1 MAAATGS
8 ELQKMTL
15 PVGLGEAGLGRGFLF
30 YRLGV
35 TVSGHPLGG
44 APLSWGLLSI
54 GDSPHHHQ
62 ALGESGM
69 PRAGAG
75 GRGSLWTG
83 ASLKGRSKL
92 ASAAPWAPRT
102 PCPRG
107 AHPGP
112 PLAPYHLASGTAPT
126 QQPRSAGYASREPA
140 WPLLP
145 LGSSPGPALSPKV
158 LTHTMPPARWFIRSG
173 SWEVLRPEHVPVD
186 PSPADA
192 VFPVAGAVVRV
203 PRSGPGARGLGGP
216 RCARQGT
223 TGLGAPV
230 LASPGDPVALPRAFP
245 SPHGP

>member
-1 MAAATGS
+1 METPPITTRPWERAGCPG
-8 ELQKMTL
+8 Q
-15 PVGLGEAGLGRGFLF
+15 GLAGVEACGQ
-30 YRLGV
+30 
-35 TVSGHPLGG
+35 
-44 APLSWGLLSI
+44 APPSRADLSWPLRHRGPLEPPAPEGPTLAHLWHLTTWLQVLP
-54 GDSPHHHQ
+54 PH
-62 ALGESGM
+62 S
-69 PRAGAG
+69 
-75 GRGSLWTG
+75 ST
-83 ASLKGRSKL
+83 
-92 ASAAPWAPRT
+92 
-102 PCPRG
+102 
-107 AHPGP
+107 
-112 PLAPYHLASGTAPT
+112 
-126 QQPRSAGYASREPA
+126 SREPA

-173 SWEVLRPEHVPVD
+173 SREVLRPEHVPVD

-216 RCARQGT
+216 RCAQQGT

>member
-35 TVSGHPLGG
+35 TVSGHPSGG
-44 APLSWGLLSI
+44 APLSRGLLSI

-112 PLAPYHLASGTAPT
+112 PSAPYHLASGTAPT
-126 QQPRSAGYASREPA
+126 QQYQPRACLAPAAPGEQPRSCVESQGPHSHDATCTVVHSLWQPG
-140 WPLLP
+140 
-145 LGSSPGPALSPKV
+145 GS
-158 LTHTMPPARWFIRSG
+158 
-173 SWEVLRPEHVPVD
+173 
-186 PSPADA
+186 PS
-192 VFPVAGAVVRV
+192 
-203 PRSGPGARGLGGP
+203 
-216 RCARQGT
+216 
-223 TGLGAPV
+223 
-230 LASPGDPVALPRAFP
+230 
-245 SPHGP
+245 